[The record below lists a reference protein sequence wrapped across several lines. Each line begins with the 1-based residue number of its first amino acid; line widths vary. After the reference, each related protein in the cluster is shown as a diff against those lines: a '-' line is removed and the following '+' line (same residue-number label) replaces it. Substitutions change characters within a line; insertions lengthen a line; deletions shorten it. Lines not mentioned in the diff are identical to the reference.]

1 MTEQILLAEDNQ
13 RDVEIT
19 LDAIAEGR
27 PAAIVTVVH
36 NGEEA
41 LDYLSRRGD
50 YRLRAPGNPDVILL
64 DIKMPKISGF
74 ELLARL
80 RADPAF
86 AQLAVVVL
94 SSSAQEQDLFRAYE
108 HQADGYLIKP
118 PRPQQ
123 LANAIDVARG
133 TRGGRTA

>member
-1 MTEQILLAEDNQ
+1 MTEQILLVEDNP

-41 LDYLSRRGD
+41 LDYLNRRGD
-50 YRLRAPGNPDVILL
+50 YRLRAPGHPDVVLL
-64 DIKMPKISGF
+64 DVKMPKIGGL

-80 RADPAF
+80 RADVAF
-86 AQLAVVVL
+86 AHVAILML
-94 SSSAQEQDLFRAYE
+94 SSSHQEQDLFQAYKD
-108 HQADGYLIKP
+108 QADGYLIKP
-118 PRPQQ
+118 PKPQQ
-123 LANAIDVARG
+123 LARTIDTALTAR
-133 TRGGRTA
+133 R